1 MELMELQKSTIEKD
15 GLIKRMLE
23 DLDRRESNRQ
33 GHLNKERNENKFEN
47 AIKFKPIPDYQQQWD

>member
-1 MELMELQKSTIEKD
+1 
-15 GLIKRMLE
+15 MLE

-47 AIKFKPIPDYQQQWD
+47 AIKFKPIPDY